1 MARRRPPSRPWP
13 GLLIGDLDL
22 STAELFVAIAAATSG
37 AIVQGVIG
45 FGYALVIVPALLVA
59 MPSAVPAT
67 PLLLALPMV
76 LTMAVRERRAIDR
89 GAVVRLTAG
98 RVPGTVAGAAVIASV
113 SIDAVTAIVGVA
125 LVVTA
130 GLSAFS
136 AEVDTSRP
144 TQVVAGAA
152 SGFLG
157 TVASLGGP
165 IMGLALQS
173 WAGPALRSTL
183 AATFALGVGLSLG
196 ALAVAGAVDSASLVL
211 AVVLM
216 PSTLLGLWLS
226 RPLAARL
233 RGGRLRTA
241 VLLFAGLSGV
251 AALLRVLVF

>member
-1 MARRRPPSRPWP
+1 MGPLARVPAGP
-13 GLLIGDLDL
+13 LIADLDL
-22 STAELFVAIAAATSG
+22 STAELVVCVVAATCG
-37 AIVQGVIG
+37 AVVQGVIG
-45 FGYALVIVPALLVA
+45 FGYALVVVPALLFA

-98 RVPGTVAGAAVIASV
+98 RVPGKVVGAAVIASV
-113 SIDAVTAIVGVA
+113 SVDAVTAIVGVA

-144 TQVVAGAA
+144 TQVAAGAA

-183 AATFALGVGLSLG
+183 ATTFALGVVLSLG
-196 ALAVAGAVDSASLVL
+196 ALAVAGAVDSESLVL
-211 AVVLM
+211 ALVLM
-216 PSTLLGLWLS
+216 PSTGLGLWLS
-226 RPLAARL
+226 RPLAVRL

-241 VLLFAGLSGV
+241 VLVFAGLSGV
-251 AALLRVLVF
+251 AALVRVVLF